1 MIIFRKNDFTQHVFI
16 EELGFRMSALPIAS
30 VCDWHAMW
38 LGGLCSF
45 LIFDRFLGKLSSEGS
60 TYDGVSDVMRH
71 LETVGYVQPVEPRPV
86 VKNPH
91 CIHQISYVS

>member
-1 MIIFRKNDFTQHVFI
+1 MFI

-71 LETVGYVQPVEPRPV
+71 LEKVGHVQPVELSG
-86 VKNPH
+86 
-91 CIHQISYVS
+91 CIDQISYVS